1 MTPTPPAA
9 TILLV
14 EDELPV
20 RRLIRRALERQGY
33 QVLEAPNA
41 EHAMVVAERHI
52 SEIDLLVT
60 DVRLPDMNGFDLAYC
75 LGGIMKVLVV
85 TGHAEDDAGVRPGL
99 RRANCLRTPCSGDAL
114 QQNVR
119 RVLHAGPLAA

>member
-1 MTPTPPAA
+1 MTTTPSVE

-14 EDELPV
+14 KDDLPI
-20 RRLIRRALERQGY
+20 RRRMRRALERQGY

-60 DVRLPDMNGFDLAYC
+60 DVRLPDMSGFDLAYC

-99 RRANCLRTPCSGDAL
+99 WGTSCLRTPCSGDAL
-114 QQNVR
+114 QQSVR